1 MFSFILLTVNL
12 FRHSTLIK
20 HRLYL
25 KQANHYLIMHIYFI
39 SKQSR
44 IDPLLLNYVELG
56 LVENLKWRYLGKARL
71 CESALGLMLSG
82 RTTQYSLN
90 HTGGLFLVLLVA
102 VGVSLLVLVFEH
114 VVYFVLLPRLKK
126 MPNNSIWKNRN
137 IEFFSQVTDVD
148 TVRD

>member
-1 MFSFILLTVNL
+1 
-12 FRHSTLIK
+12 
-20 HRLYL
+20 
-25 KQANHYLIMHIYFI
+25 MHIYFI

-148 TVRD
+148 TVRN